1 MQLIFILC
9 LAMFFI
15 AIVGAFWALFTKQG
29 GLSSLLFLVSAVSF
43 VGAVAGKMFVV
54 VPTSTVGVVTSFGQ
68 VETSLPEGLH
78 FVAPWK
84 TVYAVDVST
93 SVASAKNSEAAS
105 KDMQK
110 VHSDI
115 TVNFYVIPNE
125 ADKLFKQN
133 PSLTYK
139 ESFVIPILYEVF
151 KAVVATH
158 TAEELLSKRDEVSAQ
173 ISQLLNQKLKQYH
186 IAVQSVQM
194 VNFGFSAE
202 FDKAIEEKVTA
213 SQRSATAQRNLE
225 KVQFEAQQRIVQAE
239 AEAKAIKIQAEAI
252 DKQGGIGYVQL
263 KAVEKWDGKLPQVS
277 GGSTPFIN
285 LNTFPAK

>member
-1 MQLIFILC
+1 MQLIFMLC

-84 TVYAVDVST
+84 TVYPVDVST

-110 VHSDI
+110 VHS
-115 TVNFYVIPNE
+115 
-125 ADKLFKQN
+125 
-133 PSLTYK
+133 
-139 ESFVIPILYEVF
+139 
-151 KAVVATH
+151 
-158 TAEELLSKRDEVSAQ
+158 
-173 ISQLLNQKLKQYH
+173 SQLLNQKLKQYH